1 MQETKAKNNPLAT
14 AGLLIAAASWGLVWY
29 PYRLLQEAG
38 IAGVISTFY
47 TYGVAVL
54 LGLVLFASQ
63 FRKMKGMWGMM
74 LAVGLAAGWT
84 NVAYV
89 VAVIHG
95 EVMRV
100 MLLFYLSPLW
110 TLALAYFWLGER
122 TGRLGVIAIATSLLG
137 AFIMLWHPERGMP
150 YPQGESEWLGLFA
163 GIGFAVT
170 NVLTR
175 RAVHLSLAAKSFAVW
190 VGVMLVALLCMPFTD
205 LAIPA
210 PQTLGHYSW
219 LIMAGIGLVLMIATG
234 GVQYGLTHT
243 PATRASVIFLFE
255 LVVAALAAYWL
266 AREAMTLR
274 EWLGGILIVAASI
287 VAARAE
293 KA

>member
-1 MQETKAKNNPLAT
+1 MQETKAKNNGLAT

-38 IAGVISTFY
+38 ISGVTSTFY
-47 TYGVAVL
+47 TYGIAVL
-54 LGLVLFASQ
+54 LGLMLFASQ
-63 FRKMKGMWGMM
+63 FRRMKGMWGMI

-110 TLALAYFWLGER
+110 TLALAHFWLGER
-122 TGRLGVIAIATSLLG
+122 TSRLGVIAIVTSLLG
-137 AFIMLWHPERGMP
+137 AFIMLWHPERGVP

-175 RAVHLSLAAKSFAVW
+175 RAAHLSLPAKSFAVW
-190 VGVMLVALLCMPFTD
+190 AGVTLVALMCMPFQD
-205 LAIPA
+205 MPFLAPEAISL
-210 PQTLGHYSW
+210 QSW
-219 LIMAGIGLVLMIATG
+219 GVMAGVGLVLMIATS

-243 PATRASVIFLFE
+243 PVTRASVIFLFE
-255 LVVAALAAYWL
+255 LVVAAIAAYWL
-266 AREAMTLR
+266 ADEAMSMR
-274 EWLGGILIVAASI
+274 EWVGGILIVAASI
-287 VAARAE
+287 FAARAE
-293 KA
+293 EA